1 MNATLIQCTNSKR
14 EERCK
19 AKHLYDESA
28 YFRKM
33 KAYAQAKG
41 DEWYILSGKHGL
53 LDPLARIEPYNA
65 VGISEQQATKIAEQ
79 LTDLDIHAVEIVAGE
94 KYTQHLVPELEH
106 KRIDILNNFA
116 GLGIGERMQKL
127 DKGRREMQN
136 KSLC

>member
-65 VGISEQQATKIAEQ
+65 VGISEQQATEIAAQ
-79 LTDLDIHAVEIVAGE
+79 LVDLHTNTVEIVAGE
-94 KYTQHLVPELEH
+94 KYTQHLVPELER
-106 KRIDILNNFA
+106 KGIDTLNNFA
-116 GLGIGERMQKL
+116 GLGIGERMAEL
-127 DKGRREMQN
+127 DARRKQLEN
-136 KSLC
+136 ETLV